1 MPFAIG
7 PQSDEAQS
15 ETPYG
20 PIGPPGTFSLGVLR
34 YVRDFGLTH
43 EQLASGAVAQRQ
55 WARSNP
61 RAMMKDPLTV
71 KDVLASPLLAYPIH
85 LLECCLVADGGGAI
99 VVTSAER
106 AADLDL
112 TDGAGDGARQR

>member
-7 PQSDEAQS
+7 PQSDEAQF

-20 PIGPPGTFSLGVLR
+20 PIGPPGAFSLGVLR
-34 YVRDFGLTH
+34 YMRDC
-43 EQLASGAVAQRQ
+43 AQRQ

-71 KDVLASPLLAYPIH
+71 EDVLPSPLLAYPIH
-85 LLECCLVADGGGAI
+85 LFECCLVADGGGAI